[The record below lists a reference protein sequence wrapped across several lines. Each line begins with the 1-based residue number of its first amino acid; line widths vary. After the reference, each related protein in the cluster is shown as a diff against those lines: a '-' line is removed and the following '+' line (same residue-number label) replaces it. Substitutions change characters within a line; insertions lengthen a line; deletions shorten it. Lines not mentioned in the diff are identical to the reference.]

1 MMSNDK
7 PPDRSVPS
15 AAVASLLRQQA
26 EEIADANGQA
36 SAADLEAFS
45 PEVARQMLH
54 ELRVHQIELEMQNEE
69 LRRAQLELDNSRARY
84 FDLYD
89 LAPVGYCTLNE
100 QGLILQA
107 NLNAAVLL
115 GVARSALVRQ
125 PISAFIFRDDQDI
138 YYRFRKQLFET
149 AEPQWCD
156 LQLVKQD
163 GTPQW
168 TQLAATSA
176 VDEEGVRVMRLVL
189 NDISDRKRVEAEREA
204 LDRVLQDNNADL
216 ETARRVAEQ
225 ANRAKSVFLSSMSH
239 ELRTPLSAILGFSQ
253 LLASGTPPPTP
264 SQQRSLDQVLKAGW
278 YLLELINEILDLA
291 VIESGKVSLSMEP
304 VSLAEVMR
312 ECESMIEPQKQKY
325 GISVVFPGLEIP
337 CFVYADRTRVK
348 QVICNL
354 LSNAIKYNTVGGAV
368 VVAYSAA
375 AQDTVRVGISD
386 TGAGLTPE
394 QLTQLFQPFNRLGQQ
409 GGVIEGTGVG
419 LVVSKRLI
427 EFMGGSIGV
436 ESTVG
441 KGSLFWIDLK
451 LASETQKA
459 AATSAASAALASAVI
474 AQAHDAAEAPLRT
487 LLYVEDNP
495 ANLLLVEEI
504 IARRPGIRFLK
515 ATNGISGI
523 EIAHAAKPDVILMD
537 INLPGI
543 SGIDALKILSKSPDT
558 AHIPVVAL
566 SANAMPHDIEKG
578 LEAGFLRYLTKPIKI
593 HEFMA
598 ALDVALKFSKKP
610 ADLPDWEAKGNEPA
624 L

>member
-1 MMSNDK
+1 MSNDK
-7 PPDRSVPS
+7 PPGRSVPS
-15 AAVASLLRQQA
+15 APGAKLLRQQA
-26 EEIADANGQA
+26 EELADANGLA
-36 SAADLEAFS
+36 SSADLEALS
-45 PEVARQMLH
+45 PEAARQMLH

-69 LRRAQLELDNSRARY
+69 LRRAQLELDSSRARY
-84 FDLYD
+84 FELYD
-89 LAPVGYCTLNE
+89 LAPVGYCMLNE

-125 PISAFIFRDDQDI
+125 PISGFIFRDDQDI

-149 AEPQWCD
+149 EEPQWCD
-156 LQLVKQD
+156 LQMIKHD
-163 GTPQW
+163 RTPLW
-168 TQLAATSA
+168 VQLAATSA

-204 LDRVLQDNNADL
+204 LDRVLQENNADL
-216 ETARRVAEQ
+216 ESARRVAEK

-312 ECESMIEPQKQKY
+312 ECESMIEPQMQKH
-325 GISVVFPGLEIP
+325 GIGVVFPCFEIP

-354 LSNAIKYNTVGGAV
+354 LSNAIKYNRVGG
-368 VVAYSAA
+368 
-375 AQDTVRVGISD
+375 TVIVECSLSLTDPIRIGIRD

-394 QLTQLFQPFNRLGQQ
+394 QLAQLFQPFNRLGQQ
-409 GGVIEGTGVG
+409 DGAIEGTGVG

-441 KGSLFWIDLK
+441 KGSLFWIELT
-451 LASETQKA
+451 LANA
-459 AATSAASAALASAVI
+459 AQIASAASAAIGPAVFAD
-474 AQAHDAAEAPLRT
+474 AQNQADVPLRT

-504 IARRPGIRFLK
+504 IARRSGIRFLK

-543 SGIDALKILSKSPDT
+543 SGIETLKILSEDPET

-593 HEFMA
+593 PEFMA

-610 ADLPDWEAKGNEPA
+610 ADHPDWEGDGNEPA